1 MQSNKCNILPNLGT
15 KITWSSLIDAEK
27 ASDKIQY
34 PFIIKVPKKIGIEGT
49 YLIIIKPTYDN
60 TVLNGEKLKL
70 FPLQSERK
78 QGCLLSLL
86 LFNIVLEFLARAMT

>member
-1 MQSNKCNILPNLGT
+1 MQSNKCNILPKLGT
-15 KITWSSLIDAEK
+15 KITLSSLIDAEK

-60 TVLNGEKLKL
+60 TENGEKLKL

>member
-1 MQSNKCNILPNLGT
+1 M
-15 KITWSSLIDAEK
+15 ITLIDTEK

-34 PFIIKVPKKIGIEGT
+34 PFIIKALKKIGIERT
-49 YLIIIKPTYDN
+49 YLIIIKPAYDN
-60 TVLNGEKLKL
+60 TVLTGEKLKL